1 MWGVVEINGRG
12 LTEFRRP
19 FAGRVHEFHVLVFD
33 PSHPA
38 TEITDSP
45 DHAGCLQSPR
55 FAAAS
60 PQVGFR
66 WLATAL
72 RPCRLG
78 RHGARFAY
86 ERMIH

>member
-1 MWGVVEINGRG
+1 
-12 LTEFRRP
+12 
-19 FAGRVHEFHVLVFD
+19 VHEFHVLVFD

-60 PQVGFR
+60 PQVGFP
-66 WLATAL
+66 LARD
-72 RPCRLG
+72 RPASMPAWPTWG
-78 RHGARFAY
+78 PGSHTK
-86 ERMIH
+86 E